1 MARAESITFEKF
13 RTRFSAETP
22 AGQNYFGFGFRTAL
36 SARNAA
42 VRNYYPVRGRNTFQ
56 CRAYRHQTSVTAGTV
71 MHRTHLP
78 LTVWFWT
85 IYLCATYKRGISAVH

>member
-42 VRNYYPVRGRNTFQ
+42 VRNTTRFADGTRSSAAPTDTRPPSPLEPLCTARI
-56 CRAYRHQTSVTAGTV
+56 CR
-71 MHRTHLP
+71 
-78 LTVWFWT
+78 
-85 IYLCATYKRGISAVH
+85 